1 MTTVV
6 AWLWQGLA
14 IAALTTLAL
23 GRMRRLNA
31 ATRYAIWWLA
41 LLAVV
46 LLPIVRIVTT
56 RPPAPVLP
64 VPDEP
69 VASALVVLPALSG
82 WVISCAVAI
91 WLATAIAGAVR
102 IVSGLSWLVRLKRHS
117 QLFDAGREGR
127 LPMWT
132 SVRHSGRRPELR
144 VADMSCGACALGL
157 RRPVILIS
165 QRLLNALDDEELDQ
179 IVMHEH
185 AHLARYDDWSRL
197 AQAIITIVAGLHP
210 AVRFISRQIDL
221 EREAAC
227 DDRVVSRTG
236 APSRY
241 AACLADAAAIS
252 VGSFESAVIP
262 GAIESPSTLRARV
275 GRLLEPQR
283 DRAPGLTRA
292 VGFGGVAL
300 FAGIVVATK
309 ALTPVV
315 VFLESRPAPAVAA
328 VAPPSP
334 ERVQRPAAR
343 ARLHASPPRTEN
355 QGRVTSPQTA
365 SVSKLSPQPVTDRKP
380 MPSIAREKTSIVLSA
395 PSPGLEGRAGE
406 AAEAAPLLEGNPL
419 EHSYT
424 ALAPPAVS
432 GLPNTPV
439 TPVVTNNDAPW
450 KRVADAGTAIGG
462 GAKRSGVAIGDF
474 FTRAGKAI
482 ARTF

>member
-23 GRMRRLNA
+23 RRMRRLNA
-31 ATRYAIWWLA
+31 ATRHAIWWLA
-41 LLAVV
+41 LCAVV
-46 LLPIVRIVTT
+46 LLPIVLIVTT
-56 RPPAPVLP
+56 RPPAPVLSAL
-64 VPDEP
+64 DEP
-69 VASALVVLPALSG
+69 VASAVVVLPALSG

-102 IVSGLSWLVRLKRHS
+102 IVGSLRWLVRLKRHS
-117 QLFDAGREGR
+117 RLFDAGREER

-144 VADMSCGACALGL
+144 VADMACGACALGL
-157 RRPVILIS
+157 RRPTILVS
-165 QRLLNALDDEELDQ
+165 PRLLNALDDEELDQ
-179 IVMHEH
+179 LVMHEH

-197 AQAIITIVAGLHP
+197 AQAIITVVAGLHP
-210 AVRFISRQIDL
+210 AVRVISRQIDL

-252 VGSFESAVIP
+252 VGSFEAAVIP
-262 GAIESPSTLRARV
+262 GAIESPSMLRARV

-292 VGFGGVAL
+292 VGFGGAAL
-300 FAGIVVATK
+300 FAGIVVASK
-309 ALTPVV
+309 GVTPVV
-315 VFLESRPAPAVAA
+315 LFLESRPASAVAA
-328 VAPPSP
+328 VAPPSAQ
-334 ERVQRPAAR
+334 RVQRPAAGVR
-343 ARLHASPPRTEN
+343 LEARPPGTDN
-355 QGRVTSPQTA
+355 QGRGTSSQTA
-365 SVSKLSPQPVTDRKP
+365 SVSKRSLQPVTDRKP
-380 MPSIAREKTSIVLSA
+380 PSVAREKTSIVPGA
-395 PSPGLEGRAGE
+395 PSPDLEGRTGE
-406 AAEAAPLLEGNPL
+406 SAEAAPLLEGHPF
-419 EHSYT
+419 EHAHT

-439 TPVVTNNDAPW
+439 TPVVTNDDAPW
-450 KRVADAGTAIGG
+450 KRVADAGMAIGG

-482 ARTF
+482 AKTF